1 MGIRTEKA
9 ESALENQIIEYLQT
23 IGYDY
28 VRPSEMKLSYNK
40 KYAVDEKRL
49 FSFIEKTQPIAYRNH
64 RLDTDL
70 GRQKFL
76 NNLNSALIHDGV
88 AHVLKERV
96 KMYPTGIIFFY
107 HALDHKR
114 PSSFDE
120 FNSNIFS
127 VTNQLTYSEANPGL
141 ELDICVFING
151 LPIITMELKSR
162 MSSTEW
168 TYKDAEEQYK
178 SDRDPREPLF
188 FFKRCIAHFAL
199 DENYVSFTTKLNGK
213 ETFFM
218 PFNKGSKDGGSGNP
232 VGSGTMTDY
241 LWKDFLSK
249 ETLRSLITQFV
260 YIERSKDKKNKR
272 IKETLI
278 FPRFHQYRVVTRLVE
293 DVEKN
298 GVGGRYLIQHSAG
311 SGKSNSITW
320 LAYRLVEAEREDKKI
335 FDSVIVVTDR
345 KNLDK
350 QISNNIR
357 NFISVSS
364 NFAHSESSK
373 DLEKLLID
381 GKKIITTTVQ
391 KFPYIIETIGN
402 KMKGKNFAI
411 IIDEAHS
418 SQSGKAA
425 ASLSTAI
432 SGEYKITEDMDSED
446 YINAIIEARRM
457 PENASY
463 FAFTA
468 TPKAKTIEMFGSVF
482 DLYSMKQAIEEGFIL
497 DVLKNY
503 TTYENYYKV
512 YKTVED
518 NPLFE
523 SKKAARKI
531 RNYVEGQEFPIR
543 RKAEEMVDHFL
554 QNSVRKING
563 KAKAMVVTSSILR
576 AIEYYFAIKDIL
588 ESKKSPYKALVAFS
602 GEKEYKGKKVTETS
616 LNGFSDKE
624 TPDVFKND
632 EYKFLIV
639 ADKYQ
644 TGYDEPLLHTM
655 YVDKILN
662 DVKAVQTLS
671 RLNRC
676 CENKIDTCV
685 LDFANKAEDIKN
697 SFQPFYKETKLM
709 EGTDPNRLYE
719 LLAELDYLYV
729 YEEDEVDRVI
739 DMFFADKSREFI
751 DSIMDICVERYKE
764 LDEEQQVEF
773 KSGVKSF
780 IRTYNFLSAI
790 LPIGQV
796 EWTKKSIFFELLVHR
811 LPTPRDDSGLNE
823 ILESVDLESYRLA
836 KQDELSIVLENKDG
850 ETSTKQPGTA
860 IPFEPEMESLDVI
873 IANFNDIFGNIDW
886 NDKDNVA
893 RQIKELPEMVAKDER
908 IKNAIK
914 NSDKENIKIEYEN
927 VLGDV
932 IRSIMKDNMELF
944 LQFTS
949 NIQFK
954 KWLSDSVFNE
964 IMKKQK
970 SYEDKE
976 NSFKLAAENDENF
989 GLKSN

>member
-9 ESALENQIIEYLQT
+9 ESALENQIIEYLVT

-28 VRPSEMKLSYNK
+28 VKPSEMKLSYNK
-40 KYAVDEKRL
+40 KYAIDEKIL
-49 FSFIEKTQPIAYRNH
+49 FSFIEKTQPTAYHNH

-76 NNLNSALIHDGV
+76 NNLSSALIRDGV
-88 AHVLKERV
+88 AHVLKEGV
-96 KMYPTGIIFFY
+96 KMYPTGVIFFY
-107 HALDHKR
+107 HALDKKR

-127 VTNQLTYSEANPGL
+127 VTNQLTYSEANPRL
-141 ELDICVFING
+141 ELDLCVFING
-151 LPIITMELKSR
+151 LPVITMELKAR
-162 MSSTEW
+162 MSGTGW
-168 TYKDAEEQYK
+168 TYKDAEDQYK
-178 SDRDPREPLF
+178 NDRDPREPLF
-188 FFKRCIAHFAL
+188 MFKRCFAHFAV
-199 DENYVSFTTKLNGK
+199 DENYMSFTTKLNGK
-213 ETFFM
+213 DTFFM
-218 PFNKGSKDGGSGNP
+218 PFNKGNGDGGAGNP
-232 VGSGTMTDY
+232 IGEGTMTDY

-249 ETLRSLITQFV
+249 KTLRSLITQFV
-260 YIERSKDKKNKR
+260 YMQRKKDTKTKKT
-272 IKETLI
+272 KETLI

-298 GVGGRYLIQHSAG
+298 GVGCKYLIEHSAG

-320 LAYRLVEAEREDKKI
+320 LAYRLVEAEKDYKKL
-335 FDSVIVVTDR
+335 FDSVIVITDR

-350 QISNNIR
+350 QISDNIR

-364 NFAHSESSK
+364 NFAHSDSSK
-373 DLEKLLID
+373 ELEKLLVD

-391 KFPYIIETIGN
+391 KFPYIIETIGT
-402 KMKGKNFAI
+402 KMKGKNFAV

-432 SGEYKITEDMDSED
+432 SGKYKVTDDMDSED
-446 YINAIIEARRM
+446 YINAIIEARKM

-503 TTYENYYKV
+503 TTYGNYYKV

-518 NPLFE
+518 NPIFD
-523 SKKAARKI
+523 SKKASRKI
-531 RNYVEGQEFPIR
+531 RNFVEGQEFPIR
-543 RKAEEMVDHFL
+543 QKSEEIVNHFIN
-554 QNSVRKING
+554 NSSKKING
-563 KAKAMVVTSSILR
+563 KAKSMVVTSSILR
-576 AIEYYFAIKDIL
+576 AIEYYFAINDIL
-588 ESKKSPYKALVAFS
+588 KVYKSPFKTLIAFS
-602 GEKEYKGKKVTETS
+602 GEKEYKGKKVTES
-616 LNGFSDKE
+616 LLNGFSDKE
-624 TPDVFKND
+624 TPEVFKKD

-685 LDFANKAEDIKN
+685 LDFANDADDIKDA
-697 SFQPFYKETKLM
+697 FQPFYKETKLI
-709 EGTDPNRLYE
+709 EGTDPNKLYE
-719 LLAELDYLYV
+719 ILGKLDYLNV

-739 DMFFADKSREFI
+739 DMFFENKAREFI
-751 DSIMDICVERYKE
+751 DPIMDTCVERYKA
-764 LDEEQQVEF
+764 LDEEDQVEF

-790 LPIGQV
+790 LPIGQI
-796 EWTKKSIFFELLVHR
+796 EWTKKSIFFELLIYR
-811 LPTPRDDSGLNE
+811 LPTPRDDEGINE
-823 ILESVDLESYRLA
+823 ILESIDLESYRLE
-836 KQDELSIVLENKDG
+836 KQNELNIALENEDG
-850 ETSTKQPGTA
+850 ETSSNQAGTA
-860 IPFEPEMESLDVI
+860 RPFEPEMEPLDII

-893 RQIKELPEMVAKDER
+893 RQIKELPDMVAKDER
-908 IKNAIK
+908 IINAIK

-927 VLGDV
+927 VLVDV
-932 IRSIMKDNMELF
+932 MRAIMKDNMELF

-949 NIQFK
+949 NQQFK
-954 KWLSDSVFNE
+954 KWLSDSVFEE
-964 IMKKQK
+964 IMKVISK
-970 SYEDKE
+970 
-976 NSFKLAAENDENF
+976 
-989 GLKSN
+989 

>member
-28 VRPSEMKLSYNK
+28 VKPSEMKLFFNK
-40 KYAVDEKRL
+40 KYAIDEKRL
-49 FSFIEKTQPIAYRNH
+49 FSFIEKTQPTAYDKH

-76 NNLNSALIHDGV
+76 NNLSSALIRDGV
-88 AHVLKERV
+88 AHVLKEGV
-96 KMYPTGIIFFY
+96 KMYPTGVIFFY
-107 HALDHKR
+107 HALDKKR

-141 ELDICVFING
+141 ELDICVFVNG
-151 LPIITMELKSR
+151 LPIMTMELKSR
-162 MSSTEW
+162 MSGAGW
-168 TYKDAEEQYK
+168 TYKDAEDQYK
-178 SDRDPREPLF
+178 NDRDSREPLF
-188 FFKRCIAHFAL
+188 MFKRCFAHFAV

-213 ETFFM
+213 DTFFM
-218 PFNKGSKDGGSGNP
+218 PFNKGNGDGGAGNP
-232 VGSGTMTDY
+232 IGEGTMTDY

-249 ETLRSLITQFV
+249 KTLRSLITQFV
-260 YIERSKDKKNKR
+260 YIQRKKDTKTKKT
-272 IKETLI
+272 KETLI

-320 LAYRLVEAEREDKKI
+320 LAYRLVEAEKDYKKL

-350 QISNNIR
+350 QISDNIR
-357 NFISVSS
+357 SFISVSS
-364 NFAHSESSK
+364 NFAHSDSSK
-373 DLEKLLID
+373 ELEKLLVD

-391 KFPYIIETIGN
+391 KFPYIIETVGS

-432 SGEYKITEDMDSED
+432 SGNYKVTDDMDSED
-446 YINAIIEARRM
+446 YINAIIEARKM

-503 TTYENYYKV
+503 TTYGNYYKV
-512 YKTVED
+512 YKTVKD

-523 SKKAARKI
+523 SKKASRKI
-531 RNYVEGQEFPIR
+531 RNFVEGQEFPIR
-543 RKAEEMVDHFL
+543 QKSEEIVNHFIN
-554 QNSVRKING
+554 NSSKKING

-576 AIEYYFAIKDIL
+576 AIEYYFAINDIL
-588 ESKKSPYKALVAFS
+588 NAHKSPFKALVAFS
-602 GEKEYKGKKVTETS
+602 GEKEYRGKKVTES
-616 LNGFSDKE
+616 LLNGFSDKE
-624 TPDVFKND
+624 TPEVFKKD

-685 LDFANKAEDIKN
+685 LDFANDADDIKDA
-697 SFQPFYKETKLM
+697 FQPFYKETKLI
-709 EGTDPNRLYE
+709 EGTDPNKLYE
-719 LLAELDYLYV
+719 ILGKLDYLNV

-739 DMFFADKSREFI
+739 DMFFENKSREFI
-751 DSIMDICVERYKE
+751 DPIMDTCVERYKE
-764 LDEEQQVEF
+764 LDEEDQVEF

-790 LPIGQV
+790 LPIGQI

-811 LPTPRDDSGLNE
+811 LPTPRDDKGINE
-823 ILESVDLESYRLA
+823 ILESIDLESYRLE
-836 KQDELSIVLENKDG
+836 KQNELNIALENEDG
-850 ETSTKQPGTA
+850 ETSSNQAGTA
-860 IPFEPEMESLDVI
+860 RPFEPEMESLDII

-893 RQIKELPEMVAKDER
+893 RQIKELPDMVAKDER
-908 IKNAIK
+908 IINAIK
-914 NSDKENIKIEYEN
+914 NSDKGNVKIEYEN
-927 VLGDV
+927 VLADV
-932 IRSIMKDNMELF
+932 MRAIMKDNMELF

-949 NIQFK
+949 NQQFK
-954 KWLSDSVFNE
+954 KWLSDSIFME
-964 IMKKQK
+964 IM
-970 SYEDKE
+970 
-976 NSFKLAAENDENF
+976 NKLKDDN
-989 GLKSN
+989 

>member
-9 ESALENQIIEYLQT
+9 ESALENQIIEYLVT

-28 VRPSEMKLSYNK
+28 VKPSEMKLSYNK
-40 KYAVDEKRL
+40 KYAIDEKIL
-49 FSFIEKTQPIAYRNH
+49 FSFIEKTQPTAYHNH

-76 NNLNSALIHDGV
+76 NNLSSALIRDGV
-88 AHVLKERV
+88 AHVLKEGV
-96 KMYPTGIIFFY
+96 KMYPTGVIFFY
-107 HALDHKR
+107 HALDKKR

-127 VTNQLTYSEANPGL
+127 VTNQLTYSEANPRL
-141 ELDICVFING
+141 ELDLCVFING
-151 LPIITMELKSR
+151 LPVITMELKAR
-162 MSSTEW
+162 MSGTGW
-168 TYKDAEEQYK
+168 TYKDAEDQYK
-178 SDRDPREPLF
+178 NDRDPREPLF
-188 FFKRCIAHFAL
+188 MFKRCFAHFAV
-199 DENYVSFTTKLNGK
+199 DENYMSFTTKLNGK
-213 ETFFM
+213 DTFFM
-218 PFNKGSKDGGSGNP
+218 PFNKGNGDGGAGNP
-232 VGSGTMTDY
+232 IGEGTMTDY

-249 ETLRSLITQFV
+249 KTLRSLITQFV
-260 YIERSKDKKNKR
+260 YMQRKKDTKTKKT
-272 IKETLI
+272 KETLI

-298 GVGGRYLIQHSAG
+298 GVGCKYLIEHSAG

-320 LAYRLVEAEREDKKI
+320 LAYRLVEAEKDYKKL
-335 FDSVIVVTDR
+335 FDSVIVITDR

-350 QISNNIR
+350 QISDNIR

-364 NFAHSESSK
+364 NFAHSDSSK
-373 DLEKLLID
+373 ELEKLLVD

-391 KFPYIIETIGN
+391 KFPYIIETIGT
-402 KMKGKNFAI
+402 KMKGKNFAV

-432 SGEYKITEDMDSED
+432 SGKYKVTDDMDSED
-446 YINAIIEARRM
+446 YINAIIEARKM

-503 TTYENYYKV
+503 TTYGNYYKV

-518 NPLFE
+518 NPIFD
-523 SKKAARKI
+523 SKKASRKI
-531 RNYVEGQEFPIR
+531 RNFVEGQEFPIR
-543 RKAEEMVDHFL
+543 QKSEEIVNHFIN
-554 QNSVRKING
+554 NSSKKING
-563 KAKAMVVTSSILR
+563 KAKSMVVTSSILR
-576 AIEYYFAIKDIL
+576 AIEYYFAINDIL
-588 ESKKSPYKALVAFS
+588 KVYKSPFKTLIAFS
-602 GEKEYKGKKVTETS
+602 GEKEYKGKKVTES
-616 LNGFSDKE
+616 LLNGFSDKE
-624 TPDVFKND
+624 TPEVFKKD

-685 LDFANKAEDIKN
+685 LDFANDADDIKDA
-697 SFQPFYKETKLM
+697 FQPFYKETKLI
-709 EGTDPNRLYE
+709 EGTDPNKLYE
-719 LLAELDYLYV
+719 ILGKLDYLNV

-739 DMFFADKSREFI
+739 DMFIENKAREFI
-751 DSIMDICVERYKE
+751 DPIMDTCVERYKA
-764 LDEEQQVEF
+764 LDEEDQVEF

-790 LPIGQV
+790 LPIGQI
-796 EWTKKSIFFELLVHR
+796 EWTKKSIFFELLIYR
-811 LPTPRDDSGLNE
+811 LPTPRDDEGINE
-823 ILESVDLESYRLA
+823 ILESIDLESYRLE
-836 KQDELSIVLENKDG
+836 KQNELNIALENEDG
-850 ETSTKQPGTA
+850 ETSSNQAGTA
-860 IPFEPEMESLDVI
+860 RPFEPEMEPLDII

-893 RQIKELPEMVAKDER
+893 RQIKELPDMVAKDER
-908 IKNAIK
+908 IINAIK

-927 VLGDV
+927 VLVDV
-932 IRSIMKDNMELF
+932 MRAIMKDNMELF

-949 NIQFK
+949 NQQFK
-954 KWLSDSVFNE
+954 KWLSDSVFEE
-964 IMKKQK
+964 IMKVISK
-970 SYEDKE
+970 
-976 NSFKLAAENDENF
+976 
-989 GLKSN
+989 

>member
-9 ESALENQIIEYLQT
+9 ESALENQIIDYLKT
-23 IGYDY
+23 IGYEY
-28 VRPSEMKLSYNK
+28 VKPSEMKLSYNK
-40 KYAVDEKRL
+40 KYTVDEKRL
-49 FSFIEKTQPIAYRNH
+49 FNFIKNTQPSVYENH
-64 RLDTDL
+64 RLDSED

-76 NNLNSALIHDGV
+76 NNLNTALIRYGV
-88 AHVLKERV
+88 AHVLKEGVR
-96 KMYPTGIIFFY
+96 MYPTGVIFFY

-114 PSSFDE
+114 LSSFDE

-141 ELDICVFING
+141 ELDLCVFING

-162 MSSTEW
+162 MSGTGW
-168 TYKDAEEQYK
+168 TYKDAEDQYK
-178 SDRDPREPLF
+178 NDRDPRETLF
-188 FFKRCIAHFAL
+188 LFKRCFAHFAV

-213 ETFFM
+213 NTFFM
-218 PFNKGSKDGGSGNP
+218 PFNKGNGDGGAGNP
-232 VGSGTMTDY
+232 IGEGTMTDY
-241 LWKDFLSK
+241 LWKDFFSK
-249 ETLRSLITQFV
+249 KTLRSLITQFV
-260 YIERSKDKKNKR
+260 YIQRKKDTETKKT
-272 IKETLI
+272 KETLI

-320 LAYRLVEAEREDKKI
+320 LAYRLVEAEKEDTKL

-350 QISNNIR
+350 QISDNIR
-357 NFISVSS
+357 SFISVSS
-364 NFAHSESSK
+364 NFAHSDSSK
-373 DLEKLLID
+373 ELEKLLVD

-391 KFPYIIETIGN
+391 KFPYIIETIGT
-402 KMKGKNFAI
+402 KMKGKKFAI

-432 SGEYKITEDMDSED
+432 SGNYKVTDDMDSED
-446 YINAIIEARRM
+446 YINAIIEARKM

-503 TTYENYYKV
+503 TTYGNYYKV

-518 NPLFE
+518 NPIFE
-523 SKKAARKI
+523 SKKASRKI
-531 RNYVEGQEFPIR
+531 RNFVEGQEFPIR
-543 RKAEEMVDHFL
+543 QKSEEIVNHFIN
-554 QNSVRKING
+554 NSSKKING
-563 KAKAMVVTSSILR
+563 KAKAMVVTSSILK
-576 AIEYYFAIKDIL
+576 AIEYYFAITDIL
-588 ESKKSPYKALVAFS
+588 NTYKSPFKALIAFS
-602 GEKEYKGKKVTETS
+602 GEKEYKGKKFTETI

-624 TPDVFKND
+624 TPDVFKRD
-632 EYKFLIV
+632 DYKFLIV

-644 TGYDEPLLHTM
+644 TGYDESLLHTM

-685 LDFANKAEDIKN
+685 LDFANDAEDIKKA
-697 SFQPFYKETKLM
+697 FQPFYKETKLV
-709 EGTDPNRLYE
+709 EGTDPNKLYE
-719 LLAELDYLYV
+719 ILGKLDYLNV

-739 DMFFADKSREFI
+739 DMFFENKSREFI
-751 DSIMDICVERYKE
+751 DPIMDTCVERYKE
-764 LDEEQQVEF
+764 LDEKDQVEF

-790 LPIGQV
+790 LPIGQI

-811 LPTPRDDSGLNE
+811 LPTPRDDKGIGE
-823 ILESVDLESYRLA
+823 ILESIDLESYRLE
-836 KQDELSIVLENKDG
+836 KQNELNIVLENKDG
-850 ETSTKQPGTA
+850 ETSSNQAGTA
-860 IPFEPEMESLDVI
+860 SPFAPEMEPLDVI

-908 IKNAIK
+908 LINAIK
-914 NSDKENIKIEYEN
+914 NSDKENVKIEYEN
-927 VLGDV
+927 VLADV
-932 IRSIMKDNMELF
+932 MRAIMKDNMELF

-949 NIQFK
+949 NQQFK
-954 KWLSDSVFNE
+954 KWLSDSVFEE
-964 IMKKQK
+964 IMKVINK
-970 SYEDKE
+970 
-976 NSFKLAAENDENF
+976 
-989 GLKSN
+989 

>member
-28 VRPSEMKLSYNK
+28 VKPSEMRLSYNK
-40 KYAVDEKRL
+40 KYAIDEKRL
-49 FSFIEKTQPIAYRNH
+49 FSFIEKTQPTAYHNH

-76 NNLNSALIHDGV
+76 NNLSSALIRDGI
-88 AHVLKERV
+88 AHVLKEGV
-96 KMYPTGIIFFY
+96 KMYPTGVIFFY
-107 HALDHKR
+107 HALDNKR

-162 MSSTEW
+162 MSGTGW
-168 TYKDAEEQYK
+168 TYKDAEDQYK
-178 SDRDPREPLF
+178 NDRDSREPLF
-188 FFKRCIAHFAL
+188 MFKRCFAHFAV

-213 ETFFM
+213 DTFFM
-218 PFNKGSKDGGSGNP
+218 PFNKGNGDGGAGNP
-232 VGSGTMTDY
+232 IGKGTMTDY

-249 ETLRSLITQFV
+249 KTLRSLITQFV
-260 YIERSKDKKNKR
+260 YIQRKKDTKTKKT
-272 IKETLI
+272 KETLI

-293 DVEKN
+293 NVEKN
-298 GVGGRYLIQHSAG
+298 GVGGRYLIEHSAG

-320 LAYRLVEAEREDKKI
+320 LAYRLVEAEKNYKKI

-350 QISNNIR
+350 QISDNIR
-357 NFISVSS
+357 SFISVSS
-364 NFAHSESSK
+364 NFAHSDSSK
-373 DLEKLLID
+373 ELEKLLVD

-391 KFPYIIETIGN
+391 KFPYIIETIGS

-432 SGEYKITEDMDSED
+432 SGNYKVTDDMDSED
-446 YINAIIEARRM
+446 YINAIIEARKM

-503 TTYENYYKV
+503 TTYGNYYKV
-512 YKTVED
+512 YKTVEG

-523 SKKAARKI
+523 SKKASRKI
-531 RNYVEGQEFPIR
+531 RNFVEGQEFPIR
-543 RKAEEMVDHFL
+543 QKSEEIVNHFIN
-554 QNSVRKING
+554 NSSKKING

-576 AIEYYFAIKDIL
+576 AIEYYFAITDIL
-588 ESKKSPYKALVAFS
+588 SAYKSPFKALVAFS
-602 GEKEYKGKKVTETS
+602 GEKEYRGKKVTES
-616 LNGFSDKE
+616 LLNRFSDKE
-624 TPDVFKND
+624 TTEVFKKD

-655 YVDKILN
+655 YVDKMLN
-662 DVKAVQTLS
+662 GVKAVQTLS

-685 LDFANKAEDIKN
+685 LDFANDADDIKDA
-697 SFQPFYKETKLM
+697 FQPFYKETKLI
-709 EGTDPNRLYE
+709 EGTDPNKLYE
-719 LLAELDYLYV
+719 ILGKLDYLNV
-729 YEEDEVDRVI
+729 YEEAEVDRVI
-739 DMFFADKSREFI
+739 DMFFENKSREFI
-751 DSIMDICVERYKE
+751 DPIMDTCVERYKE
-764 LDEEQQVEF
+764 LDEEDQVEF

-790 LPIGQV
+790 LPIGQI

-811 LPTPRDDSGLNE
+811 LPTPRDDEGINE
-823 ILESVDLESYRLA
+823 ILESIDLESYRLE
-836 KQDELSIVLENKDG
+836 KQNELNIALENKDG
-850 ETSTKQPGTA
+850 ETSSSQAGTA
-860 IPFEPEMESLDVI
+860 RPFEPDIESLDTI

-886 NDKDNVA
+886 NNKDNVA
-893 RQIKELPEMVAKDER
+893 RQIKELPGMVAKDER
-908 IKNAIK
+908 IINAIK
-914 NSDKENIKIEYEN
+914 NSDKGNVKIEYEY
-927 VLGDV
+927 VLEDV
-932 IRSIMKDNMELF
+932 MKAIMKDNMELF

-949 NIQFK
+949 NKQFK
-954 KWLSDSVFNE
+954 KWLSDSVFEE
-964 IMKKQK
+964 IM
-970 SYEDKE
+970 
-976 NSFKLAAENDENF
+976 NKLKDDN
-989 GLKSN
+989 